1 MCSGTISISGMGVS
15 VLSGVMVGMW
25 EMPEHLS
32 FPVYKVLSQTL
43 SFHFSVI
50 QVGTYHLALH
60 QEVSTRHSN
69 LAINFKQEGI

>member
-1 MCSGTISISGMGVS
+1 MCSGTINISGTGGS

-32 FPVYKVLSQTL
+32 FPVYKALSQTL
-43 SFHFSVI
+43 SFHISVI
-50 QVGTYHLALH
+50 HVGTYHLALRR
-60 QEVSTRHSN
+60 EVSTRHSN